1 VKLAEAKDIIEKC
14 IQDVT
19 KQV

>member
-1 VKLAEAKDIIEKC
+1 VKLAEAKEIIEKC